1 MSEPRPTPSAH
12 IGWRLL
18 ALLYDFFPVF
28 GLWFLVAALFVAI
41 RRAAVTGGGLGL
53 LEFAILWLVTG
64 AYAIASWR
72 SGGQTLG
79 MRPWR
84 LRVVAA
90 DGGRPTRKALLLR
103 YAVGNVSL
111 LLAGLGFWWAW
122 VDRDR
127 LTWHD
132 RLSQTRIVREAKVA
146 PAPP

>member
-1 MSEPRPTPSAH
+1 MSEPQLESKPAAH
-12 IGWRLL
+12 VGWRLL
-18 ALLYDFFPVF
+18 ALLYDFFPMF

-41 RRAAVTGGGLGL
+41 RRAAVTGGALGL

-64 AYAIASWR
+64 AYAIASWHR
-72 SGGQTLG
+72 GGQTLG

-103 YAVGNVSL
+103 YVVGNVSL

-122 VDRDR
+122 FDRDR

-132 RLSQTRIVREAKVA
+132 RLSRTRIVREAKNQA
-146 PAPP
+146 